1 MAFLMVYTPKSK
13 SNLKNIGWSFN
24 IKIIMIHNK
33 NKRFLTLKEMMVEYK
48 SRPKTKY
55 LWNGIKENSFG
66 LMFGPSKSG
75 KTIFCEN
82 LAMKIAMGAENYF
95 GYSLDGVPKKV
106 LFIGLEEFWL
116 NRAERNLQQFDSL
129 DDEQQ
134 KLIEE
139 NYLVQEIDFEKQIL
153 TDENWNNLI
162 ATIEESEAKVVFI
175 DSVTR
180 MNPGKLENSDTAAK
194 IVQKLREI
202 CYGLSI
208 TLICIH
214 HTPKMYDSPI
224 TMDKIKGS
232 AVFAQESD
240 FAIGINC
247 TTKKNRYMK
256 NVFFRYAPD
265 DDETVKEFEIQSD
278 TWLNYVGDADE
289 FEIINSTD
297 RRRVNS
303 NKDLMISYIN
313 ENTTTTHTTSNLVA
327 HFTSELPIKE
337 RQIKGTLTE
346 LTKMGKI
353 NSPKRGVYT
362 SIKFKKGDGNG
373 EGI

>member
-1 MAFLMVYTPKSK
+1 MED
-13 SNLKNIGWSFN
+13 
-24 IKIIMIHNK
+24 NK
-33 NKRFLTLKEMMVEYK
+33 KKRFLTLNEIMVEYK

-66 LMFGPSKSG
+66 LVFGPSKSG

-82 LAMKIAMGAENYF
+82 LAMKIAMGAEDYF

-106 LFIGLEEFWL
+106 LFVGLEEFWL
-116 NRAERNLQQFDSL
+116 NRAERNMQQLNSL
-129 DDEQQ
+129 NEEQQ
-134 KLIEE
+134 KLINE
-139 NYLVQEIDFEKQIL
+139 NYLYQEIDFVKQII
-153 TDENWNNLI
+153 TDNDWSNLI
-162 ATIEESEAKVVFI
+162 TTIIESEAKVVFI
-175 DSVTR
+175 DSITR

-202 CYGLSI
+202 CYDLSI

-278 TWLNYVGDADE
+278 TWLNYLDDSDE
-289 FEIINSTD
+289 VEIINCTD
-297 RRRVNS
+297 RRRS
-303 NKDLMISYIN
+303 SFNKDIIESYIN
-313 ENTTTTHTTSNLVA
+313 ENTATTHATNNLVNY
-327 HFTSELPIKE
+327 FESELPIKG
-337 RQIKGTLTE
+337 RQIKGILSE
-346 LTKMGKI
+346 LTKTGKI
-353 NSPKRGVYT
+353 NSPKRGEYI
-362 SIKFKKGDGNG
+362 SINFKEEEGNE